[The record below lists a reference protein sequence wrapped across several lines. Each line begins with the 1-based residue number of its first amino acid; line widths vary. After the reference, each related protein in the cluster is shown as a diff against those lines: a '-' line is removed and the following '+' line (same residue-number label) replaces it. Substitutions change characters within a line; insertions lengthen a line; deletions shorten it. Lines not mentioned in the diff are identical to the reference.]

1 MTRPVLSQ
9 RKKELPSG
17 SWKVPKL
24 NRNFSD
30 RMSKATTAPQSRH
43 FWAAVI
49 TGWPVAASV
58 YTSVNTASPSASRA
72 FWYHSVPSTG

>member
-1 MTRPVLSQ
+1 MIRPVLSQ

-17 SWKVPKL
+17 RSKAPKL

-30 RMSKATTAPQSRH
+30 RMSKATTAPQSLH

-58 YTSVNTASPSASRA
+58 YTSVNTASPSASKA